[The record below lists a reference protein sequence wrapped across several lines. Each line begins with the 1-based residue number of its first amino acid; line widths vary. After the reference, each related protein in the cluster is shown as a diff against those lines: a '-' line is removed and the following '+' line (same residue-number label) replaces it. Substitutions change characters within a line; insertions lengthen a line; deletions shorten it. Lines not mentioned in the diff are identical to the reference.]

1 MVRDMG
7 LLVYSTQGGGG
18 GGVGS
23 FWIPASVGCESGNL
37 IAHGKES
44 RRLNSHGLIVSDDCQ
59 HRVHLEVEL
68 RLG

>member
-44 RRLNSHGLIVSDDCQ
+44 RRLTVTDLLSQMIASTEFILKWN
-59 HRVHLEVEL
+59 
-68 RLG
+68 

>member
-18 GGVGS
+18 GGVGF

-44 RRLNSHGLIVSDDCQ
+44 RRLTVTVLLSQMIASTESILKWN
-59 HRVHLEVEL
+59 
-68 RLG
+68 

>member
-7 LLVYSTQGGGG
+7 LLVYSTQGGGGGG

-44 RRLNSHGLIVSDDCQ
+44 RCLTVTVLLSQMIANTESILK
-59 HRVHLEVEL
+59 
-68 RLG
+68 